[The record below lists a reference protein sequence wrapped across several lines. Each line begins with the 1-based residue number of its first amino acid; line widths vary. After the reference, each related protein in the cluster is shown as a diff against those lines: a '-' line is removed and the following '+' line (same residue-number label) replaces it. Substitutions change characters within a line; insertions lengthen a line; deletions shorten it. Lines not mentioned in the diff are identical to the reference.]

1 MFKMNIVK
9 ILFSV
14 IIISNLISCKP
25 KPQPIDYGEH
35 LCDYCQMTIVDKQ
48 FAAQVVTHKG
58 KAYRYDAIECMLRDH
73 KEDVALYLA
82 CDYMSQD
89 HLVDATKATFL
100 ISENLP
106 SPMGAYLS
114 AFEKKADAQNIHKEK
129 GGKLYN
135 WEDIVRYFLE
145 ED

>member
-1 MFKMNIVK
+1 MNLSRIF
-9 ILFSV
+9 LFIGI
-14 IIISNLISCKP
+14 IIISIGCKP
-25 KPQPIDYGEH
+25 KAQPIDYGSH

-48 FAAQVVTHKG
+48 FAAEIVTNKG
-58 KAYRYDAIECMLRDH
+58 KAYRYDAIECMLRDQ

-89 HLVDATKATFL
+89 KLIDATKATFL

-114 AFEKKADAQNIHKEK
+114 AFENKADAEKIHKEK
-129 GGKLYN
+129 DGKLYDWKAIN
-135 WEDIVRYFLE
+135 QYFLE
-145 ED
+145 EDEE